1 MTRSLLQ
8 CRDLSVR
15 FRVMNGMVHA
25 VNDVSLSIAHGE
37 CLGVVGE
44 SGSGKSQ
51 CFLSIMG
58 LLPRNA
64 SATGSVSFDGQEI
77 LNAPRNVMDRVRGGL
92 ISMIFQDTLA
102 GLTPFMRIGE
112 QLTEMLV
119 EHQGLSEVAARQR
132 SLEVLEIV
140 QFPQPRRRL
149 RMYPHELS
157 GGMRQ
162 RVMIALAL
170 LCKPKLIIAD
180 EPTTALDITIQAQ
193 ILDFLGGLKRRTDTS
208 IVLITHDLGVAAEL
222 CDRVVVM
229 YAGRIVES
237 GAIDDIFSRPQHPY
251 TQALLRA
258 TPSLDGDPNHD
269 LPVIPGW
276 PPDMQRLPAGCA
288 FAPRCEQVFDSCHQ
302 DRPALQTRFN
312 NHLAACHR
320 EQRR

>member
-15 FRVMNGMVHA
+15 FRVMNGIVHA
-25 VNDVSLSIAHGE
+25 VNDVSLSIGHGE

-119 EHQGLSEVAARQR
+119 EHQGLSKVAARQR

-170 LCKPKLIIAD
+170 LCKPRLIIAD

-269 LPVIPGW
+269 LPLIPGW
-276 PPDMQRLPAGCA
+276 PPDMRRLPAGCA
-288 FAPRCEQVFDSCHQ
+288 FAPRCEQVFDRCHQ
-302 DRPALQTRFN
+302 DRPALQARFN
-312 NHLAACHR
+312 NHLAACHL
-320 EQRR
+320 EQRQ

>member
-170 LCKPKLIIAD
+170 LCKPRLIIAD

-237 GAIDDIFSRPQHPY
+237 GAIGDIFSRPQHPY

>member
-15 FRVMNGMVHA
+15 FRVMNGIVHA

-170 LCKPKLIIAD
+170 LCKPRLIIAD

-222 CDRVVVM
+222 CDRVIVM

>member
-15 FRVMNGMVHA
+15 FRVMNGIVHA

-170 LCKPKLIIAD
+170 LCKPRLIIAD

-237 GAIDDIFSRPQHPY
+237 GAIGDIFSRPQHPY

-302 DRPALQTRFN
+302 DRPALQARFN

-320 EQRR
+320 EQR

>member
-15 FRVMNGMVHA
+15 FRVMNGIVHA
-25 VNDVSLSIAHGE
+25 VNDVSLAIGQGE

-77 LNAPRNVMDRVRGGL
+77 LNAPHNVMDRVRGGL
-92 ISMIFQDTLA
+92 ISMIFQDALA

-112 QLTEMLV
+112 QLTEVLV
-119 EHQGLSEVAARQR
+119 EHKGLSEAAARQR

-170 LCKPKLIIAD
+170 LCKPRLIIAD
-180 EPTTALDITIQAQ
+180 EPTTALDVTIQAQ

-208 IVLITHDLGVAAEL
+208 IVLITHDLGVAADL

-229 YAGRIVES
+229 MR
-237 GAIDDIFSRPQHPY
+237 GASSNRAPATTFFRARSIRTPGPCYERHPRWTQIPTTIFP
-251 TQALLRA
+251 
-258 TPSLDGDPNHD
+258 
-269 LPVIPGW
+269 
-276 PPDMQRLPAGCA
+276 
-288 FAPRCEQVFDSCHQ
+288 
-302 DRPALQTRFN
+302 
-312 NHLAACHR
+312 
-320 EQRR
+320 